1 MLVYSKYYI
10 LIELRFLKELML
22 IKQVHEVSV
31 IFVIIGISYLNYSF
45 KFQPNVCNRCH
56 DLLMISIN
64 FSNIAIWIIKSSNYH
79 CIISLISKNEVI
91 NLMQNAEL
99 TDKKRI
105 IVKHKSLLLHL
116 KMSKEI
122 LIFGNI
128 EIQKNNFTKIS
139 LLFF

>member
-1 MLVYSKYYI
+1 
-10 LIELRFLKELML
+10 
-22 IKQVHEVSV
+22 
-31 IFVIIGISYLNYSF
+31 
-45 KFQPNVCNRCH
+45 
-56 DLLMISIN
+56 
-64 FSNIAIWIIKSSNYH
+64 
-79 CIISLISKNEVI
+79 
-91 NLMQNAEL
+91 MQNAEL